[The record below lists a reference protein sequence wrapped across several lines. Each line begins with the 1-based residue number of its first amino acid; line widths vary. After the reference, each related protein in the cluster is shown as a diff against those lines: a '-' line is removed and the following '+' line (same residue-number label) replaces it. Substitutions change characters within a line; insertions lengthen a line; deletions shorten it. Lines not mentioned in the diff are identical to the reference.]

1 MMFWGRRSDMKS
13 LRSIWGIEG
22 RDDVSSRRAGR
33 GEFHALQWKNGVLTS
48 VSAPPSPET
57 AAAGTPENAT
67 KARCASS
74 IILASAPGTPPEEP
88 PADMRVRSQICASN
102 RAVFRGEYLY
112 FIKMLMLLFVHV
124 GFRASFHARTFSA
137 IGTRALARLELGKT
151 IN

>member
-1 MMFWGRRSDMKS
+1 MSA
-13 LRSIWGIEG
+13 L
-22 RDDVSSRRAGR
+22 RAGR

-88 PADMRVRSQICASN
+88 PADMRVRSQICVSI
-102 RAVFRGEYLY
+102 RE
-112 FIKMLMLLFVHV
+112 VH
-124 GFRASFHARTFSA
+124 G
-137 IGTRALARLELGKT
+137 
-151 IN
+151 

>member
-1 MMFWGRRSDMKS
+1 MSA
-13 LRSIWGIEG
+13 L
-22 RDDVSSRRAGR
+22 RAGR

-88 PADMRVRSQICASN
+88 PADMRVRSQICESN
-102 RAVFRGEYLY
+102 RAVCAGEY
-112 FIKMLMLLFVHV
+112 FNKMLIFVHV
-124 GFRASFHARTFSA
+124 GFIRASFHARTFSA
-137 IGTRALARLELGKT
+137 IGTRALARLELGRT
-151 IN
+151 INRISRNDSLGTPPSTALFATVILSPSR